1 MSSPRRIHL
10 AVATLAVMA
19 VVGSPLAAND
29 WPQWRGPNRDN
40 KLVGFKLPA
49 TWPKELKQ
57 QWKVPVGL
65 GEASPALVGDRI
77 FTFGRQGND
86 EIVQC
91 LDATT
96 GKVIW
101 QDKYDATT
109 QFTGDRGHSGPR
121 SSVAVGN
128 GKVCTLGVAGML
140 SCYEANSGKVVWR
153 QDSKE
158 FPMPHRPRFHSGMSP
173 IIVDGLCIAHLGADK
188 VGAIV
193 AYDLNNGSEKWRWA
207 DDAPSYGSPVIAEIG
222 GTRQLITPTQS
233 RLVGISVADGK
244 LLWSLEYMGGRMYN
258 SGTPIVDGSNVYIV
272 GDAKVIG
279 VKVESQGGA
288 LSAKELWS
296 LKTHTSRFT
305 TPVLKDGQLYGV
317 NSQGALYCLK
327 GETGEQ
333 VWQDTSQVTP
343 E

>member
-1 MSSPRRIHL
+1 
-10 AVATLAVMA
+10 
-19 VVGSPLAAND
+19 
-29 WPQWRGPNRDN
+29 
-40 KLVGFKLPA
+40 
-49 TWPKELKQ
+49 
-57 QWKVPVGL
+57 
-65 GEASPALVGDRI
+65 
-77 FTFGRQGND
+77 
-86 EIVQC
+86 
-91 LDATT
+91 
-96 GKVIW
+96 
-101 QDKYDATT
+101 
-109 QFTGDRGHSGPR
+109 
-121 SSVAVGN
+121 
-128 GKVCTLGVAGML
+128 
-140 SCYEANSGKVVWR
+140 
-153 QDSKE
+153 
-158 FPMPHRPRFHSGMSP
+158 MSP

-188 VGAIV
+188 GGAIV

-288 LSAKELWS
+288 LTAKELWS

-333 VWQDTSQVTP
+333 VWQDTSRRGDPAFVLDAGPVLLCVATNSELAVLEP
-343 E
+343 GNSGVKEIAKFKIAGSEVWSYPIFSGNRVYIKDSDSLTLWTIE